1 MNRKECLSDAKTLSQ
16 LWKEYRET
24 FYNVANVCSAKK
36 HVVYGKEKRVILN
49 EFYIHSVLLF
59 FQIQI
64 LSFQHRNLGFHFNY

>member
-36 HVVYGKEKRVILN
+36 HVVYGKEKRVLLN
-49 EFYIHSVLLF
+49 EYKE
-59 FQIQI
+59 QIQI